1 MLNLTVRIRNSE
13 RVIFIFN
20 NNEIVTNTNNIVKI
34 SKIIYKELLS
44 REISNTLKYSKKEI
58 SKYTKRTNIVNNT

>member
-1 MLNLTVRIRNSE
+1 MSNLTVRIWNSE
-13 RVIFIFN
+13 RVIFIFD
-20 NNEIVTNTNNIVKI
+20 NNEIVTKTNNIIKI
-34 SKIIYKELLS
+34 SKIIYKELFS

>member
-1 MLNLTVRIRNSE
+1 MLNLTVRIWNSE
-13 RVIFIFN
+13 RVIFIFD
-20 NNEIVTNTNNIVKI
+20 NNEIVTNTNNIIKI
-34 SKIIYKELLS
+34 SKIIYKELFS

>member
-1 MLNLTVRIRNSE
+1 MSNLTVRIWNSE
-13 RVIFIFN
+13 RVIFIFD
-20 NNEIVTNTNNIVKI
+20 NNEIVTNTNNIIKI
-34 SKIIYKELLS
+34 SKIIYKELFS

>member
-20 NNEIVTNTNNIVKI
+20 NDEIVTNTNNIVKI

>member
-20 NNEIVTNTNNIVKI
+20 NDEIVTNTNKIVKI

>member
-1 MLNLTVRIRNSE
+1 LSNLTVRIWNSE
-13 RVIFIFN
+13 RVIFIFD
-20 NNEIVTNTNNIVKI
+20 NNEIVTNTNNIIKI
-34 SKIIYKELLS
+34 SKIVYKELFS

>member
-1 MLNLTVRIRNSE
+1 MSNLTVRIWNSE
-13 RVIFIFN
+13 RVIFIFD
-20 NNEIVTNTNNIVKI
+20 NNEIVTNTNNIAKI
-34 SKIIYKELLS
+34 SKIIYKELFS

>member
-1 MLNLTVRIRNSE
+1 MLNLTVRIWNSE

-20 NNEIVTNTNNIVKI
+20 NNEIVTNTNNIAKI
-34 SKIIYKELLS
+34 SKIIYKELFS

-58 SKYTKRTNIVNNT
+58 SKYTKRTNMVNNT